1 MATGSVSVSYP
12 ASRSIPF
19 GLCGF
24 VILLGDIMALAL
36 AMGLAVLGR
45 AALGGDFD
53 ALHYLRLTPIIAL
66 FIAVYAL
73 SSLYPGVTFNPV
85 AELRQLSVSTTLV
98 FVVISALLF
107 LLKSGPEYSRQVF
120 LAGWIGALFSV
131 PLTRALLRAI
141 LGGRPWWG
149 VPIAVLGSPEDV
161 NPIVALL
168 RGRPELGLSPV
179 PIFASPETLADGA
192 GDVSG
197 SRQRR
202 RGLDRAILA
211 RADLS
216 QHQVAHLIESEAVH
230 FSRVYVLPNVQ
241 GLSSEGVEVRDLGFR
256 LALEIRRNLLLPRHQ
271 MAKAILDRT
280 LSIGLGMAVLPMMAL
295 IAVAIRLESRGPA
308 LFGHTRI
315 GRRGEPFRIWKF
327 RTMHQDGARIL
338 EEHFRRH
345 PTDQVEWAR
354 SYKLRHDPRVTK
366 LGRFLRKTSLDELP
380 QLWNVLRGEMSLVG
394 PRPIIASEIEKYGEA
409 FHLYCR
415 VVPGLTGM
423 WQVSGRS
430 ETDYGQRVDL
440 DTFYVRNWSPWLDVY
455 LLARTFKVVLR
466 GEGAY

>member
-1 MATGSVSVSYP
+1 MATGSAAVSYP
-12 ASRSIPF
+12 VPQSIRL
-19 GLCGF
+19 GLCGV
-24 VILLGDIMALAL
+24 VILLGDILAL
-36 AMGLAVLGR
+36 VLAIGLAILGR
-45 AALGGDFD
+45 ATFGGDFD
-53 ALHYLRLTPIIAL
+53 AFHYLRLAPIIAL

-73 SSLYPGVTFNPV
+73 SGLYPGVTFNPV

-98 FVVISALLF
+98 FVVISTLLF
-107 LLKSGPEYSRQVF
+107 LLKSGPAYSRVVF
-120 LAGWIGALFSV
+120 LAGWIAALFSV
-131 PLTRALLRAI
+131 PLTRALLRTI
-141 LGGRPWWG
+141 LGNRHWWG

-161 NPIVALL
+161 NSIVAVL

-179 PIFASPETLADGA
+179 PIFASPETLAGIQ
-192 GDVSG
+192 
-197 SRQRR
+197 QRR
-202 RGLDRAILA
+202 PGLDRAIIA
-211 RADLS
+211 RPDLS
-216 QHQVAHLIESEAVH
+216 QYQLAHLIESEAVH
-230 FSRVYVLPNVQ
+230 FSRVYVLPNLQ

-256 LALEIRRNLLLPRHQ
+256 LALEIRRNLLLPSHQ
-271 MAKAILDRT
+271 MAKAILDRS
-280 LSIGLGMAVLPMMAL
+280 LSLGLGIAVLPLMVL

-345 PTDQVEWAR
+345 PADRLEWAR
-354 SYKLRHDPRVTK
+354 LHKLRQDPRVTR

-380 QLWNVLRGEMSLVG
+380 QFWNVLRGEMSLVG
-394 PRPIIASEIEKYGEA
+394 PRPIVASEIDKYGDA
-409 FHLYCR
+409 FRLYCR

-455 LLARTFKVVLR
+455 LLARTVKVVLR